1 MRTRCP
7 ECESILPVGTV
18 QLRLRRGDI
27 RCSHCGSFFNALDEL
42 LDDRE
47 TDRLILDDDSPY
59 KNRSRTYRLI
69 PDDEPDEAR
78 AADPAPDVD
87 VGEPQPERDFAGR
100 LIWGLAS
107 LALFLILAAQA
118 GYFET
123 DRVLK
128 DQGLRPWFE
137 VAASIFRQELPPY
150 ADARLIK
157 VNGRSLHP
165 DRSGA
170 TVSYDFSL
178 SLTNT
183 ARIPQAFPSI
193 KLVLTE
199 LNGNPIAS
207 RVFAP
212 QDYLGGNRFAAEM
225 MPVGK
230 AQEIHLILAKPSRE
244 IGGFAFELL

>member
-7 ECESILPVGTV
+7 ECGNILPVGTV
-18 QLRLRRGDI
+18 QLRLQRGDI

-47 TDRLILDDDSPY
+47 TDKLISADAAPY
-59 KNRSRTYRLI
+59 RNRSGAYRSI
-69 PDDEPDEAR
+69 SDDEPD
-78 AADPAPDVD
+78 AADPAPDVE
-87 VGEPQPERDFAGR
+87 VREARSERGLAGR
-100 LIWGLAS
+100 LAWGLAS
-107 LALFLILAAQA
+107 LALLLILAAQA

-137 VAASIFRQELPPY
+137 VAASLFSWELPPY

-170 TVSYDFSL
+170 AVSYDFSL